1 MVMKAGVGVRKSGGA
16 TADMRQA
23 LVEAA
28 LALIDEAGGCRGVT
42 LRAIAARAGCA
53 HTNAYNYFP
62 SLERLFWAALL
73 EAQRRSVEAVG
84 RRLAQVAPGTPEVL
98 GTFVAAMLDFA
109 QSHPGWYRLI
119 WLEPIGEE
127 PPPEAVP
134 HLVRPR
140 QRLTELVQPLLG
152 PGVSLDEARR
162 ATDLLH
168 SYLHG
173 EICKLL
179 SKRDLADQDRGEP
192 HRIVENSLRLLHLL
206 RAELAGATEKGE
218 N

>member
-1 MVMKAGVGVRKSGGA
+1 MVMEAGVGVRKSGGA
-16 TADMRQA
+16 SADMRQA

-53 HTNAYNYFP
+53 HTNVYNYFP
-62 SLERLFWAALL
+62 SLERLFWAVLL
-73 EAQRRSVEAVG
+73 EAQLRSVEMIG
-84 RRLAQVAPGTPEVL
+84 QRLAQAAPGTPEVL
-98 GTFVAAMLDFA
+98 GAFVAAMLDFA
-109 QSHPGWYRLI
+109 QAHPGWYRLI

-127 PPPEAVP
+127 VPPEAVP

-140 QRLTELVQPLLG
+140 QRLTELIQPLLG
-152 PGVSLDEARR
+152 PGVSRDEAWR

-168 SYLHG
+168 SYVHG

-179 SKRDLADQDRGEP
+179 SKRDLADRDRGETR
-192 HRIVENSLRLLHLL
+192 RIVENALRLLGLL
-206 RAELAGATEKGE
+206 RAESAGSTVKGE
-218 N
+218 S